1 MDTTTAPRHG
11 ALALGA
17 LAVLAGCAVAPT
29 APSVAVLPGTQKSQ
43 AQFQGDVYLCQ
54 QQAQA
59 QVAPVAQAANDQAL
73 ASAAVGTVLGAAV
86 GALLGSPYYA
96 GQSAAWG
103 AGSGLLL
110 GGAMGGSAAQ
120 ASSYGMQQRYDAAYV
135 QCMYAQGNQV
145 PVPAGYRRAATVSMP
160 PPPIPRAP
168 SYPPPN
174 TLAPSNL
181 PPKATAPGYA
191 PPNTLPPSYP
201 PPNTRPPSYPP
212 PDTPP
217 PPGTLVP
224 G

>member
-1 MDTTTAPRHG
+1 LSSSTLNTTAALRHG
-11 ALALGA
+11 ALAWAA

-43 AQFQGDVYLCQ
+43 AQFQGEVSLCQ

-59 QVAPVAQAANDQAL
+59 QVAPATQAANDQAL

-120 ASSYGMQQRYDAAYV
+120 ASSYGLQQRYDAAYV

-145 PVPAGYRRAATVSMP
+145 PVPAGYRRAAMP
-160 PPPIPRAP
+160 SPSPRAP

-174 TLAPSNL
+174 TQAPSNPA
-181 PPKATAPGYA
+181 PPTSAPGQRMQ
-191 PPNTLPPSYP
+191 PPSYP
-201 PPNTRPPSYPP
+201 PPNTPP
-212 PDTPP
+212 PLGAMA
-217 PPGTLVP
+217 PG
-224 G
+224 